1 MRKTRQSPNASDK
14 GKPEPGAKPRR
25 GNDFGAE
32 GTNKTIAVPKA
43 DDGAEP
49 EELVAIPRI
58 LKNRRTRAVD
68 RGRTVALFSE
78 ARPARPRSAC

>member
-1 MRKTRQSPNASDK
+1 MRKTRQSPNASGKGGK

-43 DDGAEP
+43 DGAEP
-49 EELVAIPRI
+49 EELGNTPHIEKSPY
-58 LKNRRTRAVD
+58 TR
-68 RGRTVALFSE
+68 G
-78 ARPARPRSAC
+78 